1 MTEFQSAAVRA
12 IGSSEQAAALARGVG
27 ADLSLPAWVRDAAA
41 KIILLTES
49 AADDARAMGHYVTR
63 QAEDFQSVLARNCE
77 LHQENYA
84 LRTRTDR
91 DVTPAPHADAR
102 DSAA

>member
-77 LHQENYA
+77 LHQENDA
-84 LRTRTDR
+84 LKQRDR